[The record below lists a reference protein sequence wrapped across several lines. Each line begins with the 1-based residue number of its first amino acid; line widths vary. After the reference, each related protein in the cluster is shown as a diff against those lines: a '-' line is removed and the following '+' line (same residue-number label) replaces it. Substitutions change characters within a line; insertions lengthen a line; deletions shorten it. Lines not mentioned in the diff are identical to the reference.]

1 MHKYFRYI
9 AVRSSR
15 SVDLLLAIFIFI
27 CVHLVVYVQISG
39 QHLTKCPFRACK
51 WECCFMVATIRIG
64 LDYVFLFFAGM

>member
-1 MHKYFRYI
+1 MCVRVCLSVFCFYFRLGSIDAMHKYFRYI

-51 WECCFMVATIRIG
+51 
-64 LDYVFLFFAGM
+64 